1 MESHQS
7 SSAALLGRLP
17 CKPARW
23 RCARG
28 CPLELVPQWH
38 ARAPRLVRP
47 VPQSDHRE
55 CSVWVPGVA
64 GASAAR
70 DSRQPCA
77 AASGCRC
84 YHWKIATGERCGNGG
99 VRAKTLRKT
108 PSDLSGDPCR
118 GRPCAASPTTV
129 SAGRE
134 PSIRIHYW
142 SRLSRMI
149 NKAHTTRLPSNSHA
163 CCAVWNSNGPCCRTE
178 AEQSAR
184 TCSRADL
191 HGLTREIPAVC
202 HSCSLSA
209 VHGTARVQT
218 EYAGVYLRPHGPECN
233 FLIT

>member
-7 SSAALLGRLP
+7 SAAALLGRLP
-17 CKPARW
+17 CEPARW

-55 CSVWVPGVA
+55 CSAWVPGVA

-118 GRPCAASPTTV
+118 GRPCAASPTTA

-134 PSIRIHYW
+134 PSIR
-142 SRLSRMI
+142 RLSRMVH
-149 NKAHTTRLPSNSHA
+149 KARTTRLQNP
-163 CCAVWNSNGPCCRTE
+163 WIIKR
-178 AEQSAR
+178 
-184 TCSRADL
+184 
-191 HGLTREIPAVC
+191 
-202 HSCSLSA
+202 
-209 VHGTARVQT
+209 
-218 EYAGVYLRPHGPECN
+218 
-233 FLIT
+233 